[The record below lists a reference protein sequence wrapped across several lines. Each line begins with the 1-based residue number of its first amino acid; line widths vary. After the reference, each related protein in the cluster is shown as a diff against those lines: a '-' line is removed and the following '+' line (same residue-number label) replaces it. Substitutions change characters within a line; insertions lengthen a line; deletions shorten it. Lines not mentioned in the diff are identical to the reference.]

1 MQNAPSNGTSP
12 KVSSISRRFSYA
24 LISIIALL
32 LIVFTAFV
40 ILYDI
45 NRIESE
51 MQKRLDNA
59 ILFAENSLPTPLW
72 NLDYMVVNEFVEAL
86 FLDESIV
93 YLRIWWKNQTIAE
106 RARHGIQLEN
116 IESEMS
122 PALLKNTELIAKSS
136 DIYFKE
142 KIISKIVIIMSL
154 EKAKNQALYQFYGTI
169 ALLVLIIAA
178 IWLTSIFVTRRYIA
192 TPLQKLQASASLIAK
207 GDLDTFVDK
216 SSSDEIGIL
225 AQHLDNMRGSIKR
238 LFVELSESKG
248 KLEEYSRTLE
258 QKVTMR
264 TEELARSV
272 KELTAL
278 GEISQVVSSTLD
290 IEKVLTS
297 IVRHAVQLSDT
308 DAGTIYE
315 FDEKEQIFIPRI
327 NYGMS
332 AEFIDALRE
341 SKLRL
346 GDETVIGQAAR
357 KRAPGQV
364 PDLAKVSDYPL
375 PSLLDEGYRA
385 LLALPLLRENRL
397 IGGLIVR
404 RKTAGEFP
412 PSVVD
417 MLQTFAA
424 QSVVAIHNAQLFREI
439 EDKGQELEIANKH
452 KSEFLAN
459 MSHELRTPLNAIIGY
474 SELIIDNIYGEVP
487 EKIREV
493 LERVEKNGRHL
504 LSLINDVLD
513 LSKIEA
519 GRLTLTLNEYSMQD
533 IIQTVFTSVEALA
546 VEKNLDLKTTVP
558 NDLTNGKGDGQ
569 RIAQVVLNLIGN
581 AIKFTDQGE
590 VNVEAAV
597 SNESFLISVS
607 DTGPGLSETDQLKI
621 FEEFQQADGSSTR
634 KKSGTGLGL
643 SISKKIVEMHGG
655 RIGVESTLGKGSK
668 FWFRLPIRVEKQT
681 EQS

>member
-142 KIISKIVIIMSL
+142 KMISKIVIIMSL

-178 IWLTSIFVTRRYIA
+178 IWLTSILVTRRYIA

-225 AQHLDNMRGSIKR
+225 AQHLDNMRGSIKK
-238 LFVELSESKG
+238 LFQELSESKG

-272 KELTAL
+272 EELTAL

-459 MSHELRTPLNAIIGY
+459 MSHELRTPLNAILGY

>member
-1 MQNAPSNGTSP
+1 MQNTFSARTSP
-12 KVSSISRRFSYA
+12 KVSSISQRFSYA

-32 LIVFTAFV
+32 LIVFTAIV

-45 NRIESE
+45 NRIESG

-72 NLDYMVVNEFVEAL
+72 NLDYMVVNDFVEAL

-93 YLRIWWKNQTIAE
+93 YLRIWWKDQTITE
-106 RARHGIQLEN
+106 RERSGIQLEH
-116 IESEMS
+116 IDLEMS
-122 PALLKNTELIAKSS
+122 PALLKDSELIAKSS

-142 KIISKIVIIMSL
+142 KIISKIVIVMSR
-154 EKAKNQALYQFYGTI
+154 EKVKKQALYQIYGTI
-169 ALLVLIIAA
+169 ALLILIMAA
-178 IWLTSIFVTRRYIA
+178 IWLTSIFVTRRYIS
-192 TPLQKLQASASLIAK
+192 TPLQKLQASASLIAQ

-225 AQHLDNMRGSIKR
+225 AQHLDDMRGSIKK
-238 LFVELSESKG
+238 LFQELSESKG

-272 KELTAL
+272 EELTAL

-315 FDEKEQIFIPRI
+315 FDEKKQIFIPRI

-364 PDLAKVSDYPL
+364 PDLAKVSNYPL

-459 MSHELRTPLNAIIGY
+459 MSHELRTPLNAILGY

-504 LSLINDVLD
+504 LGLINDVLD

-546 VEKNLDLKTTVP
+546 VEKNLGLKTTVP
-558 NDLTNGKGDGQ
+558 NDLTIGKGDGQ

-590 VNVEAAV
+590 VNVEASV

-634 KKSGTGLGL
+634 KKGGTGLGL

-655 RIGVESTLGKGSK
+655 RIGVESTLGKGST